1 MKYLILPKATTPY
14 LGPGAHSFD
23 GKTRWSNPSSRQ
35 IYEEQIRNGVC
46 PAINH
51 ERLTTAQLRLE
62 KLFLGFRTRRG
73 ININAFNEALHA
85 DILTEKREILVR
97 LGKEGLVVIE
107 NDFIR
112 PALSGMALADQL
124 TLI

>member
-1 MKYLILPKATTPY
+1 M
-14 LGPGAHSFD
+14 
-23 GKTRWSNPSSRQ
+23 
-35 IYEEQIRNGVC
+35 
-46 PAINH
+46 
-51 ERLTTAQLRLE
+51 
-62 KLFLGFRTRRG
+62 RG
-73 ININAFNEALHA
+73 IDINAFNEALHA